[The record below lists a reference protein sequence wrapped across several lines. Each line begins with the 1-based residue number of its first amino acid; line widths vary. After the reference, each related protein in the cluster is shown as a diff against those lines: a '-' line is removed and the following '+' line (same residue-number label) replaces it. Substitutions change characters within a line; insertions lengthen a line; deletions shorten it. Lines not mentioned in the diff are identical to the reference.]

1 MSDRLDIFHVIDGQ
15 NRRNFCQCCSI
26 QSLIILLAKWT
37 KKTFWMVKFLL
48 APVTYWLLSDKIH
61 GQNHCFLSSTNVVP
75 VFDSSIM
82 FNPLFCL
89 LQIWNSNHIS
99 SLIWL
104 NYHNLPTKKNG
115 HEIGKKSQ
123 HVLPVWPQS
132 PHGVNP
138 QAQAPGLLKP
148 KGRSDPEDSASD
160 SWFQRSN
167 RRFEHVIR
175 CG

>member
-61 GQNHCFLSSTNVVP
+61 GQNHCFLSSTNVAP

-104 NYHNLPTKKNG
+104 NYHNLPTKKMAM
-115 HEIGKKSQ
+115 KSEKNLNTFYQ
-123 HVLPVWPQS
+123 FDP
-132 PHGVNP
+132 NP
-138 QAQAPGLLKP
+138 PMGSTHKP
-148 KGRSDPEDSASD
+148 KPPGYWSPREGRIP
-160 SWFQRSN
+160 RIRRPTPGSN
-167 RRFEHVIR
+167 EATDVLNML
-175 CG
+175 